1 MRTTILVLFSISL
14 SLGAQDYNAK
24 AYEDFPFVKDFEN
37 LWTTYDRVMAEK
49 HDSDWARVFFYEK
62 CSAVS
67 YILIQGGSVDVWSA
81 GDGFRGMALGTR
93 ALYAI
98 ENDEMLDR
106 EKNAEQVDDNIIFY
120 GGEYLVYE
128 EDWEKENKIDE
139 LENPEPHQLY
149 SDFYKQDLQF
159 CDALREDLLSG
170 GVDITKQEMGVEK

>member
-1 MRTTILVLFSISL
+1 MRLLLLFSTL
-14 SLGAQDYNAK
+14 AFTAKADMDYNLK
-24 AYEDFPFVKDFEN
+24 AYEDFPFVEDFEN

-106 EKNAEQVDDNIIFY
+106 EKNAEQVDDNITFY

-170 GVDITKQEMGVEK
+170 GVDITKQGMGYE